1 MQEDKKI
8 FNNSIGVK
16 IKTKRLEMK
25 KTQSWLAN
33 KLGVTF
39 QQIQK
44 YEKGANAIT
53 CYNLKQVAK
62 HLKVSILYF
71 YIDGYETDQSFE
83 IQKLYENGKLEP
95 LILTKEMEIQNDKS
109 SG

>member
-1 MQEDKKI
+1 MEDN
-8 FNNSIGVK
+8 FNKHLG
-16 IKTKRLEMK
+16 
-25 KTQSWLAN
+25 N
-33 KLGVTF
+33 KLKLRRLALGLTQTKVAKAINVTF

-71 YIDGYETDQSFE
+71 YIDGYESDQAFE
-83 IQKLYENGKLEP
+83 NDKLEP
-95 LILTKEMEIQNDKS
+95 LILTKEMEVQNDKS
-109 SG
+109 SSR

>member
-1 MQEDKKI
+1 MQEDKQI

-16 IKTKRLEMK
+16 IKTKRLELK

-44 YEKGANAIT
+44 YEKGTNAIT

>member
-39 QQIQK
+39 QQIQN
-44 YEKGANAIT
+44 YEIGANAIT
-53 CYNLKQVAK
+53 WYNLKQVAK

-71 YIDGYETDQSFE
+71 YIDGYETDQAF
-83 IQKLYENGKLEP
+83 ENGKLEP
-95 LILTKEMEIQNDKS
+95 LILTKEMEVQNDKS
-109 SG
+109 SGW